1 MEDHEHEGINAE
13 ISNLKESDIKQW
25 DALDKLRDAIDKLR
39 NRLPL
44 WATFMIGGLM
54 STVTGLIV
62 RSFNL

>member
-1 MEDHEHEGINAE
+1 MEPHEHEGLNAE
-13 ISNLKESDIKQW
+13 IEHLKDSDLQQW
-25 DALDKLRDAIDKLR
+25 LAIDKLR

>member
-1 MEDHEHEGINAE
+1 MEAHEHEGINAE
-13 ISNLKESDIKQW
+13 IKNLRESDLQQW
-25 DALDKLRDAIDKLR
+25 EAIDKLR